1 MMGTVLE
8 ESLHGIAN
16 VKAFGNE
23 RFELARYARCL
34 QQFLRV
40 ILKTAR
46 LRASMASFII
56 FGSIVLV
63 FWYGA
68 HLMEARELT
77 FG

>member
-1 MMGTVLE
+1 VLE

-56 FGSIVLV
+56 FGIFGSIVLV
-63 FWYGA
+63 FW
-68 HLMEARELT
+68 
-77 FG
+77 